1 MNLSDR
7 TSARPAARP
16 AAVSAPGKAFLI
28 GEYAVL
34 EGVPAIVTATSV
46 RAVAH
51 VCDGLDRT
59 APSDLSLAAH
69 AVARERLAPADVGE
83 VPSVETGP
91 FYRGPRKL
99 GFGSSAA
106 VAAAVVGWHLADS
119 GHDLDDRALALEL
132 ATAAHQRVQ
141 GGGSG
146 GDVAAAVLGGTLRF
160 IRERPPEPIAHPS
173 WLHVGF
179 VDVGAPAVTS
189 SLVARVRAAA
199 ARDHLAYRRAIDEL
213 AAASERFAVGLGAAA
228 RLGLATLR
236 EAVARHLDGLAQ
248 LAAISQAEI
257 LTPSI
262 HAVCRLAE
270 RLGLAAKPT
279 GAGGG
284 DLVVVFAASQGAL
297 DGFGIEL
304 EREHGHVLLGKIGVA
319 APGLRVD
326 PRPPVHSRLGGFFK
340 LGIPGR
346 RAAVAA
352 VTGLPAAGFAAFDPG
367 SLDLEHADNLIEN
380 VVGTLD
386 LPVGIATNFRINGVD
401 YLVPMAVEEASVVAA
416 ASNAAK
422 MIRAGGGFLA
432 RSDPPWMIA
441 QVQLTSRP
449 SGPHKA
455 SFSGPATPVGAHE
468 PEFALRPTGPD
479 PQPLVAPHPPRPAM
493 QDVDD
498 AIAAA
503 TAIRN
508 ARDELLALADAAH
521 PRLVARGGGA
531 RDIEVRV
538 LATDML
544 VVHAIVDCQD
554 AMGAN
559 LLNTIAEA
567 IAPRLRAL
575 TGWTPGLRIL
585 SNLAD
590 RRCSHVGCRVPPE
603 ALGGKGWRGEDVAI
617 GVASASR
624 FAELDPYRAT
634 THNKGVMNGVD
645 AVVLATGNDWRAME
659 AGAHAYAART
669 GVYRPLATW
678 RVGAD
683 GWLEGSISLP
693 TAVGTVGGATKVHP
707 AARLALQILGAS
719 ADGSTISGHELGQVM
734 AAAGLASNLAALR
747 AMATEGIQ
755 KGHMALHA
763 RSVALGAGA
772 VGPEVDLLVQ
782 RLIES
787 GEVKHEQAVILL
799 RHLRQ

>member
-1 MNLSDR
+1 V
-7 TSARPAARP
+7 TRP
-16 AAVSAPGKAFLI
+16 AVSAPGKAFLI

-34 EGVPAIVTATSV
+34 EGVPAVVTAVGV

-51 VCDGLDRT
+51 AGDGPDRA

-69 AVARERLAPADVGE
+69 ACVREHLSLGPGDVPC
-83 VPSVETGP
+83 VDTGP
-91 FYRGPRKL
+91 FARGPRKL

-106 VAAAVVGWHLADS
+106 VAAAVVGFHLAEA
-119 GHDLDDRALALEL
+119 GHDLEHPATRARALEL
-132 ATAAHQRVQ
+132 AAAAHHRVQ

-160 IRERPPEPIAHPS
+160 VRGRAPEPLAPAP

-189 SLVARVRAAA
+189 ALVQQVRGAAPRDPA
-199 ARDHLAYRRAIDEL
+199 AYAAAIDEL
-213 AAASERFAVGLGAAA
+213 AAAAEIFVRGHAAP
-228 RLGLATLR
+228 
-236 EAVARHLDGLAQ
+236 DPSGLAQ
-248 LAAISQAEI
+248 LREATHRHLAGLARLQALAGAPI
-257 LTPSI
+257 LTPAI
-262 HAVCRLAE
+262 AAVCELAAAA
-270 RLGLAAKPT
+270 GLAAKPT

-284 DLVVVFAASQGAL
+284 DLVVVFAASQGQLDRFGRELQRAHGLAL
-297 DGFGIEL
+297 LD
-304 EREHGHVLLGKIGVA
+304 RIGVG
-319 APGLRVD
+319 APGLRRE
-326 PRPPVHSRLGGFFK
+326 PRPPVSSRLGGFFK
-340 LGIPGR
+340 LGVEGR
-346 RAAVAA
+346 RDAVAA
-352 VTGLPAAGFAAFDPG
+352 ATGLPRGEFAALDPG
-367 SLDLEHADNLIEN
+367 SLDLDHADNLIEN
-380 VVGTLD
+380 VVGTLG
-386 LPVGIATNFRINGVD
+386 LPLAVATNFRVNGVD

-422 MIRAGGGFLA
+422 MIRAGGGFFA

-441 QVQLTSRP
+441 QVQLSR
-449 SGPHKA
+449 
-455 SFSGPATPVGAHE
+455 GA
-468 PEFALRPTGPD
+468 A
-479 PQPLVAPHPPRPAM
+479 A
-493 QDVDD
+493 QDAVV
-498 AIAAA
+498 AA
-503 TAIRN
+503 TAVGL
-508 ARDELLALADAAH
+508 AREDLLALADAAH

-531 RDIEVRV
+531 RDLEVRV
-538 LATDML
+538 LAPDML

-559 LLNTIAEA
+559 LLNTIAEVL
-567 IAPRLRAL
+567 APRLQAI

-590 RRCSHVGCRVPPE
+590 RRCSFVTCRVPPD
-603 ALGGKGWRGEDVAI
+603 ALGGKGWRGEDVAA

-645 AVVLATGNDWRAME
+645 AVVLATGNDWRAIE
-659 AGAHAYAART
+659 AGAHAYAARS

-678 RVGAD
+678 KVAPD
-683 GWLEGSISLP
+683 GHLEGQIGLP

-707 AARLALQILGAS
+707 AARLALQILGAR
-719 ADGSTISGHELGQVM
+719 SGAELGQVM

-755 KGHMALHA
+755 RGHMSLHA

-772 VGPEVDLLVQ
+772 VGPEVDLLAS

-787 GEVKHEQAVILL
+787 GEVKHDRAVMLL